1 MRLIKPSFEILEQE
15 PGIQGIYKQIERA
28 GRTCYSEDTEVLTFS
43 GWKYFKDVSKYECVL
58 TYNPKT
64 NKLEW
69 DLPNIFSKTIDDEMI
84 EIDHPNI
91 KLKVTKDHR
100 IYQSPSTSKKYSFIT
115 AAQLAGIEKIPN
127 SKQSRFRIPKYFN
140 GATKSEHATPESYT
154 YSKYIKQGG
163 NPKHKDKLVTVQ
175 IPCNKDFM
183 VIAGAYISEG
193 HSEHR
198 EKYKCGSYCQITQ
211 DEVSPLYKNVIQA
224 LNNLQW
230 KYTISCDPRKPNI
243 KWIQFGRGQCF
254 VECFDKLFGKGSANK
269 HLPENFRNFPKEY
282 LEILVKN
289 LYLGDGSHSITRK
302 ERYLSISKQLLDELQ
317 QVFILLGK
325 NASYTFDANISQK
338 CSLEES
344 SRDSW
349 IIDRKKHVKIL
360 PKCQQTVWCTQTK
373 TGIICVRYKG
383 KVCWC
388 GNCYKSEDRITEDS
402 AEKFVNMIKDR
413 QHTAMLEHGTVYLYI
428 HKDHAYNVIGDNW
441 VTEQYLSN
449 SYSVINTD
457 SYGNYHIT
465 TNYRVLYENDWLD
478 DLKYLCEPTEY
489 HEKRITIKF
498 ICDRGVSHEFVR
510 HRVFS
515 FAQESTRYC
524 NYSKNKFGNELTFI
538 IPYWTNIPEGQS
550 YWHDGIGYRVGADIQ
565 NKDFGYIE
573 KSSNYFNFLSSLE
586 ESEKCYLR
594 LLNEGWV
601 PQQARSILPN
611 SLKTELVM
619 TGTVEQWR
627 GFFKLRTDK
636 AAHPQAQELAIPLKE
651 EFKQLHYIND

>member
-100 IYQSPSTSKKYSFIT
+100 IYQSSSASKKYSFIT
-115 AAQLAGIEKIPN
+115 AAQLAGIEKIPS

-163 NPKHKDKLVTVQ
+163 NPKHEDKLVTVQ

-198 EKYKCGSYCQITQ
+198 EKYKSGSFCQITQ
-211 DEVSPLYKNVIQA
+211 DESSPLYKNVIQA

-230 KYTISCDPRKPNI
+230 KYVIKCDPRKPNI

-338 CSLEES
+338 CFLEES

-428 HKDHAYNVIGDNW
+428 HKDHAYNVIGGNW

-489 HEKRITIKF
+489 HEKRITVKF
-498 ICDRGVSHEFVR
+498 ICDRGILAEFTR

-515 FAQESTRYC
+515 FAAESTRRI
-524 NYSKNKFGNELTFI
+524 T
-538 IPYWTNIPEGQS
+538 
-550 YWHDGIGYRVGADIQ
+550 
-565 NKDFGYIE
+565 
-573 KSSNYFNFLSSLE
+573 
-586 ESEKCYLR
+586 
-594 LLNEGWV
+594 
-601 PQQARSILPN
+601 
-611 SLKTELVM
+611 M
-619 TGTVEQWR
+619 
-627 GFFKLRTDK
+627 
-636 AAHPQAQELAIPLKE
+636 AA
-651 EFKQLHYIND
+651 

>member
-1 MRLIKPSFEILEQE
+1 MRLIKPSFDIIEQG
-15 PGIQGIYKQIERA
+15 PGIQGIYKQIELA

-43 GWKYFKDVSKYECVL
+43 GWKHFKDVSKCECVL

-115 AAQLAGIEKIPN
+115 AAQLAGIEKMPN

-140 GATKSEHATPESYT
+140 GATKSEYSTLESYT

-163 NPKHKDKLVTVQ
+163 NPKRKDKLVTVQ

-193 HSEHR
+193 HSAHR
-198 EKYKCGSYCQITQ
+198 EKYKSGSFCQITQ
-211 DEVSPLYKNVIQA
+211 DESSPLYKNVIQA

-230 KYTISCDPRKPNI
+230 KYVIKCDPRKPNI

-282 LEILVKN
+282 LEILVEN
-289 LYLGDGSHSITRK
+289 LYLGDGSHSTTRK

-325 NASYTFDANISQK
+325 NASYTFDVNIPQK

-349 IIDRKKHVKIL
+349 IINRKKHVKIL
-360 PKCQQTVWCTQTK
+360 PKCQQTVWCTQTN

-413 QHTAMLEHGTVYLYI
+413 QHTAMLEHGTVYLSCSDIEFIYLGLR
-428 HKDHAYNVIGDNW
+428 YECNNYSNVVWEEFAPGHRTR
-441 VTEQYLSN
+441 VY
-449 SYSVINTD
+449 
-457 SYGNYHIT
+457 IT
-465 TNYRVLYENDWLD
+465 TNYRVLYENGWLD

-489 HEKRITIKF
+489 HEKRITVKF
-498 ICDRGVSHEFVR
+498 ICDRGVSHEYVR
-510 HRVFS
+510 H
-515 FAQESTRYC
+515 
-524 NYSKNKFGNELTFI
+524 K
-538 IPYWTNIPEGQS
+538 
-550 YWHDGIGYRVGADIQ
+550 
-565 NKDFGYIE
+565 
-573 KSSNYFNFLSSLE
+573 
-586 ESEKCYLR
+586 
-594 LLNEGWV
+594 
-601 PQQARSILPN
+601 ILC
-611 SLKTELVM
+611 V
-619 TGTVEQWR
+619 
-627 GFFKLRTDK
+627 
-636 AAHPQAQELAIPLKE
+636 A
-651 EFKQLHYIND
+651 

>member
-100 IYQSPSTSKKYSFIT
+100 IYQSSSASKKYSFIT
-115 AAQLAGIEKIPN
+115 AAQLAGIEKIPS

-163 NPKHKDKLVTVQ
+163 NPKHEDKLVTVQ

-198 EKYKCGSYCQITQ
+198 EKYKSGSFCQITQ
-211 DEVSPLYKNVIQA
+211 DESSPLYKNVIQA

-230 KYTISCDPRKPNI
+230 KYVIKCDPRKPNI

-388 GNCYKSEDRITEDS
+388 GNCYKSEDHITEDS

-449 SYSVINTD
+449 SYSVINID

-489 HEKRITIKF
+489 HEKRITVKF

-515 FAQESTRYC
+515 FAQESTRQ
-524 NYSKNKFGNELTFI
+524 ET
-538 IPYWTNIPEGQS
+538 
-550 YWHDGIGYRVGADIQ
+550 
-565 NKDFGYIE
+565 
-573 KSSNYFNFLSSLE
+573 
-586 ESEKCYLR
+586 
-594 LLNEGWV
+594 
-601 PQQARSILPN
+601 
-611 SLKTELVM
+611 M
-619 TGTVEQWR
+619 
-627 GFFKLRTDK
+627 
-636 AAHPQAQELAIPLKE
+636 AA
-651 EFKQLHYIND
+651 

>member
-1 MRLIKPSFEILEQE
+1 M
-15 PGIQGIYKQIERA
+15 
-28 GRTCYSEDTEVLTFS
+28 
-43 GWKYFKDVSKYECVL
+43 
-58 TYNPKT
+58 
-64 NKLEW
+64 
-69 DLPNIFSKTIDDEMI
+69 
-84 EIDHPNI
+84 
-91 KLKVTKDHR
+91 
-100 IYQSPSTSKKYSFIT
+100 
-115 AAQLAGIEKIPN
+115 
-127 SKQSRFRIPKYFN
+127 
-140 GATKSEHATPESYT
+140 
-154 YSKYIKQGG
+154 
-163 NPKHKDKLVTVQ
+163 
-175 IPCNKDFM
+175 
-183 VIAGAYISEG
+183 
-193 HSEHR
+193 
-198 EKYKCGSYCQITQ
+198 
-211 DEVSPLYKNVIQA
+211 
-224 LNNLQW
+224 
-230 KYTISCDPRKPNI
+230 
-243 KWIQFGRGQCF
+243 
-254 VECFDKLFGKGSANK
+254 FGKGSANK

-428 HKDHAYNVIGDNW
+428 HKDHAYNVIGGNW

-489 HEKRITIKF
+489 HEKRITVKF
-498 ICDRGVSHEFVR
+498 ICDRGILAEFTR

-515 FAQESTRYC
+515 FAAESTRYC
-524 NYSKNKFGNELTFI
+524 NYSKDKFGKELTFI
-538 IPYWTNIPEGQS
+538 IPCWLDIPEGQS
-550 YWHDGIGYRVGADIQ
+550 YWYDGFGYRVGADIRNQ
-565 NKDFGYIE
+565 NFGYIK
-573 KSSNYFNFLSSLE
+573 KSSNYNTFLYALE
-586 ESEKCYLR
+586 NAEKSYLL
-594 LLNEGWV
+594 LLNEGWT
-601 PQQARSILPN
+601 PQQARSVLPN

-619 TGTVEQWR
+619 TGTLEQWK
-627 GFFKLRTDK
+627 GFFKLRCDV
-636 AAHPQAQELAIPLKE
+636 AAHPQARELAIPLKE
-651 EFKQLHYIND
+651 EFIKRNLINS